1 VRNYIRID
9 DLHKAKVAKNRK
21 ARKWYGEA
29 EKGRQNALVL
39 TEPAWS
45 IADY

>member
-9 DLHKAKVAKNRK
+9 ELHKTKVAKKRK
-21 ARKWYGEA
+21 ARKWYREA

-45 IADY
+45 IAGY